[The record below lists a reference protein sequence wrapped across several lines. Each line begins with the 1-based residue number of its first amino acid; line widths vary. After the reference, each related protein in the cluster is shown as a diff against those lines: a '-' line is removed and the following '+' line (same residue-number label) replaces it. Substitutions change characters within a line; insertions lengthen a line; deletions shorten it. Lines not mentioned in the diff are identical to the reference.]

1 MIGVGVGMD
10 MVAALSLWQGF
21 VVFVGISNKS
31 NILWSVPDTCN
42 SSTTTSS

>member
-1 MIGVGVGMD
+1 MD
-10 MVAALSLWQGF
+10 MVAVLSLWQGF
-21 VVFVGISNKS
+21 VFVGISNKS